1 MGLGVVVGWLFGE
14 VGCGLLIA
22 MVKEETEGE
31 KLDSGIFL
39 IPLSPLSLFLSY
51 LVLRDEPSG
60 IKSRKKKNPQS
71 SKDQLLSDVG

>member
-51 LVLRDEPSG
+51 LVFGSEG
-60 IKSRKKKNPQS
+60 
-71 SKDQLLSDVG
+71 GGG